1 MWREMTKRRLSYT
14 APPRQRT
21 SQRQVMVIRKP
32 RLPSDGE
39 VRANCAASSDRG
51 EVEWTAAFAV
61 DCFRVGAVR
70 EPASLQP
77 SLNGCSARSAARR
90 AARLDAALP
99 ELQLEALLELEG
111 RKHR

>member
-1 MWREMTKRRLSYT
+1 M
-14 APPRQRT
+14 
-21 SQRQVMVIRKP
+21 
-32 RLPSDGE
+32 
-39 VRANCAASSDRG
+39 
-51 EVEWTAAFAV
+51 
-61 DCFRVGAVR
+61 R

-77 SLNGCSARSAARR
+77 SLNGCSAGSAARA